1 MQAVANASTDNL
13 PRRLRPAGPK
23 YKWTVLTNTTLGV
36 LMGAINSNIV
46 LISLPA
52 IFGGLKVNPLSPS
65 ESGGLLWMLLGYLV
79 VTATLLVT
87 IGRLSDIWG
96 RVRIYNARFVI
107 FTAASICLFLASILT
122 QGDTGVALLV
132 FFRLVQGV
140 GGGCLI
146 ANSAALLT
154 DAFPPQQRGLALGIN
169 TVAAIAGG
177 LIGLLVGGVLSAVW
191 WPSVFLVS
199 VPFGLA
205 GTIWA
210 YVSLREQVV
219 AKVKQS
225 IDLIGNIC
233 LGGGLVLLLVSIT
246 YGLQPYGASN
256 VGWAVRG

>member
-1 MQAVANASTDNL
+1 MQAVANADTDNL

-96 RVRIYNARFVI
+96 RVRIYNAGFVI

-132 FFRLVQGV
+132 FFR
-140 GGGCLI
+140 
-146 ANSAALLT
+146 
-154 DAFPPQQRGLALGIN
+154 
-169 TVAAIAGG
+169 
-177 LIGLLVGGVLSAVW
+177 
-191 WPSVFLVS
+191 
-199 VPFGLA
+199 
-205 GTIWA
+205 
-210 YVSLREQVV
+210 
-219 AKVKQS
+219 
-225 IDLIGNIC
+225 
-233 LGGGLVLLLVSIT
+233 
-246 YGLQPYGASN
+246 
-256 VGWAVRG
+256 